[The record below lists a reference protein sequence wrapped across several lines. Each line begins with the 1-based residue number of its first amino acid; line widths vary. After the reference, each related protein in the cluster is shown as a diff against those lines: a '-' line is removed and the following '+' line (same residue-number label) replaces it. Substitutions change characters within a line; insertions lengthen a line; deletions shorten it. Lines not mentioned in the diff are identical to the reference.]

1 MAGPKKGTKKRNK
14 FLKLVF
20 QHQKTLL
27 EKNLDSDPLGYS
39 HLFRKNAKEKVDL
52 EADAVKKA
60 LISSLVTKCQLEEK
74 EVCKSDLVFVFGFA
88 LVSVYVLLDVR
99 LSAKCFDKQQTLLLF
114 WLHC

>member
-20 QHQKTLL
+20 QNLKTSL
-27 EKNLDSDPLGYS
+27 ENNLDSDSYG
-39 HLFRKNAKEKVDL
+39 HFFRKNAKEKVDL

-60 LISSLVTKCQLEEK
+60 LISSLVNKCQLEEK

-99 LSAKCFDKQQTLLLF
+99 LSAKGFDKQQTLLLL
-114 WLHC
+114 WLRC

>member
-20 QHQKTLL
+20 QHLKTSL
-27 EKNLDSDPLGYS
+27 ENNLDSDPSGYS

-60 LISSLVTKCQLEEK
+60 LISSLVNKCQLEEK

-88 LVSVYVLLDVR
+88 LVSVYVRVCL
-99 LSAKCFDKQQTLLLF
+99 
-114 WLHC
+114 

>member
-27 EKNLDSDPLGYS
+27 EKNLDPLGYS

-60 LISSLVTKCQLEEK
+60 LISSLVNKCQLEEK

-88 LVSVYVLLDVR
+88 LVSVYVRVCL
-99 LSAKCFDKQQTLLLF
+99 
-114 WLHC
+114 

>member
-1 MAGPKKGTKKRNK
+1 M
-14 FLKLVF
+14 KLVF
-20 QHQKTLL
+20 QHLKTLL
-27 EKNLDSDPLGYS
+27 ENNLDSDPYGSYF
-39 HLFRKNAKEKVDL
+39 FRKNAKEKVDL

-99 LSAKCFDKQQTLLLF
+99 LSAKGFDKQQTLLLL
-114 WLHC
+114 WLRC